1 MQDKIDVHILEMN
14 FLEFLTSFLEGRIKL
29 PVILQVN
36 ERIYNRGY
44 EALSPTLFAVA
55 TRLHELKSRIDQG
68 EQIDNESIMNEI
80 SDTILTL
87 INNQEKKKN
96 YA

>member
-1 MQDKIDVHILEMN
+1 MQKNVDLQILEMN

-55 TRLHELKSRIDQG
+55 TRLHELKSRIDLG
-68 EQIDNESIMNEI
+68 EQIDNETIMNEI
-80 SDTILTL
+80 NENVLAL
-87 INNQEKKKN
+87 IDNQEKKKN